1 MLRGQPIV
9 EDERQ
14 IPCFGKLHPEL
25 SERGWA
31 AERPTTAVQVDRH
44 RMSTGT
50 PGHRYVGAKARAEL
64 DIFFEPTN
72 GREIL
77 VIRDRQFFPG
87 AALRSNVAGGIPAW
101 QLLQNLTVTFADHV
115 SYLLV

>member
-1 MLRGQPIV
+1 LGCRTPN
-9 EDERQ
+9 
-14 IPCFGKLHPEL
+14 
-25 SERGWA
+25 
-31 AERPTTAVQVDRH
+31 H
-44 RMSTGT
+44 RRAGRSPPDVYRT